1 MMSIRKLVPIAA
13 CAAAIL
19 AAGGAAA
26 EWKPTKPVEVIVHTG
41 PGGGSDVL
49 ARAIVTMMEKE
60 KLAPTRMQ
68 VVNKP
73 GGNGAVAAAAIAE
86 KKDDPHTIGFITS
99 VWIANALTTSE
110 AKVTVHDLRPIAQL
124 MLEPAVFV
132 VRADSPY
139 KSLKEFIDA
148 AKARPGALKQSGG
161 SVTSRDNIVR
171 QQLQHATGA
180 KWAFVSFPGGG
191 ERLAALLGGHVDIMV
206 IEPQEAGEQVRA
218 GKLRVLAQLTE
229 KRLAGYPDAPTLKE
243 AGFDVK
249 PTPQIRGVVA
259 PPQMSNDA
267 AAYWEATFARLRET
281 PSWKKYIQDNQL
293 EEHFVTGE
301 EFRKAMADIQ
311 GQLRE
316 QFQLAGVKVVR

>member
-1 MMSIRKLVPIAA
+1 MKSIRRMVPAA
-13 CAAAIL
+13 LCAVAAL
-19 AAGGAAA
+19 AAGAAAA

-60 KLAPTRMQ
+60 KLAPTRMM
-68 VVNKP
+68 VINKP

-86 KKDDPHTIGFITS
+86 KKDDPHTLGLVTS

-110 AKVTVHDLRPIAQL
+110 AKVTVHDLKPIAQL

-139 KSLKEFIDA
+139 KSLKDFVDA
-148 AKARPGALKQSGG
+148 AKAKPGTLKQSGG
-161 SVTSRDNIVR
+161 SATSRDNIVR

-229 KRLAGYPDAPTLKE
+229 KRLPGYPDAPTLKE

-259 PPQMSNDA
+259 PPAMPADA
-267 AAYWEATFARLRET
+267 AAYWEATFAKLRET

-301 EFRKAMADIQ
+301 EFRKSMADIQ

-316 QFQLAGVKVVR
+316 QFQIAGVKVVR